1 MVETVCIFED
11 PQYVNLLPLVY
22 TRPVYDLRCGI
33 LTLRQKI
40 ERCYPKARVALLC
53 RPYLA
58 DVVRL
63 QNPGTHVNEVHATSC
78 LIINGRVLADPDLRK
93 KIPLNGREAVYISG
107 NTVVAVRMH
116 AGRHASLKH
125 SFSEIFDAEHFS
137 ALEKIE
143 VDVTFIHYPWELVH
157 HNGEQ
162 LRKDFASLVRDSRKR
177 MRGKVFPGVHLVN
190 RRQMFIDSG
199 AVIKPG
205 AVLDAER
212 GPISIGRNATILPNA
227 VIEGPAFIGANT
239 LVKAGAKIHENTSIG
254 EWSKVGGEVEA
265 SIIHSYSNKQHE
277 GFVGHSYIGSWCNLG
292 ADTNTSDLK
301 NNYGTVQVQINGK
314 MVDSG
319 LQFVGLMMADHA
331 KSGINTMFNTGT
343 VVGVASNLFGSGF
356 PPKFIPSFSW
366 GGAESIVEYEREKAL
381 DVARRVMKRRNVE
394 MSDAD
399 ATLLRKIFDLT
410 AHERRSN

>member
-1 MVETVCIFED
+1 MAETVCIFED

-33 LTLRQKI
+33 LSLRQKI

-93 KIPLNGREAVYISG
+93 KIPLNGQEAVYISG

-125 SFSEIFDAEHFS
+125 SFSEIFDAEHFG

-143 VDVTFIHYPWELVH
+143 VDVPFIHYPWELVH

-162 LRKDFASLVRDSRKR
+162 LRKDFASLVRGSRKR
-177 MRGKVFPGVHLVN
+177 IRGKVFPGVHLVN
-190 RRQMFIDSG
+190 RKQIFIDSG

-227 VIEGPAFIGANT
+227 VIEGPAFIGAHT
-239 LVKAGAKIHENTSIG
+239 LVKAGAKIYENTSIG
-254 EWSKVGGEVEA
+254 EWCKVGGEVEA
-265 SIIHSYSNKQHE
+265 SIIHSHANKQHE

-343 VVGVASNLFGSGF
+343 VVGVASNVFGSGF

-366 GGAESIVEYEREKAL
+366 GGAEGMTEYEREKAL
-381 DVARRVMKRRNVE
+381 EVARRVMKRRNVE
-394 MSDAD
+394 MTDAD
-399 ATLLRKIFDLT
+399 AALLRKIFDLT